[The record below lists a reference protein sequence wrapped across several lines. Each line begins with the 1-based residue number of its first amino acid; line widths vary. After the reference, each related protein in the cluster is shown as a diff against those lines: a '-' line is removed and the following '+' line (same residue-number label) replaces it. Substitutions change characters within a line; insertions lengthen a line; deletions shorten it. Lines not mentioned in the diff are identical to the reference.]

1 MFRFLRGAVLVVGV
15 ARGDPTGE
23 NEEVGEGE
31 KFTKASVEENVMCG
45 EDALHLLDVMM
56 FYTPIRRDLIS
67 ASDIEECFRTSLG
80 VVVYSDMGRHN
91 SCN

>member
-1 MFRFLRGAVLVVGV
+1 M
-15 ARGDPTGE
+15 
-23 NEEVGEGE
+23 GEGE

-45 EDALHLLDVMM
+45 EDALHLWDVVM
-56 FYTPIRRDLIS
+56 FYTPIRRDLFS

-80 VVVYSDMGRHN
+80 VVVYSDMGRHD